1 MNDDDSKLIWEAYDQ
16 PDNIMEEADD
26 GKDKLIE
33 QLKRLN
39 DLIPKDAVVQW
50 SISDG
55 SFSSL
60 TPDSVLGDAE
70 ENKSIKAL
78 IGVLM
83 KVWSDPEYA
92 NELGLANTDWSGK
105 DSYSGSIF
113 WTANDTHYHDIHGKG
128 YTDEL
133 QRIKPEHKERYDQFF
148 SDKRKADN
156 YVSKLVGRLPQLTI
170 PDPEARDPGEITPET
185 FKDQKHWRISLSP
198 KSEEIT
204 KKGDA
209 TYDAVGY
216 GKGRYMGD

>member
-1 MNDDDSKLIWEAYDQ
+1 MNDKDQKLIWEAYDQ
-16 PDNIMEEADD
+16 SDNITEEVDD

-33 QLKRLN
+33 QLKQLN
-39 DLIPKDAVVQW
+39 DLIPKDAIVQW

-55 SFSSL
+55 SFSEL
-60 TPDSVLGDAE
+60 TPSSVLGDAP

-92 NELGLANTDWSGK
+92 NELGLANADWTGK
-105 DSYSGSIF
+105 DNYSDSIF
-113 WTANDTHYHDIHGKG
+113 WTANDTHYHDIYGKG
-128 YTDEL
+128 AYDEF
-133 QRIKPEHKERYDQFF
+133 QRLKPEHKEQYTQFF
-148 SDKRKADN
+148 RNKRMADN
-156 YVSKLVGRLPQLTI
+156 YVSRLVGGRPTSK
-170 PDPEARDPGEITPET
+170 DMDEVTPET

-204 KKGDA
+204 RKGDA